1 MAVALTAGAD
11 SVFAPV
17 TTAKEALE
25 MAAAVDFKKA
35 RYAGHCAWGVR
46 RRSVPPRKTRL
57 AHLSYC
63 GNFKGSSDASP
74 DCRAY
79 IAHLSWIFGQFS
91 LKA

>member
-46 RRSVPPRKTRL
+46 RRSVPPPGKHVLPNCPIAGT
-57 AHLSYC
+57 S
-63 GNFKGSSDASP
+63 KDASP

-91 LKA
+91 LKT